1 MTRMSID
8 QFRAA
13 LADPAHD
20 GAAMRAYRRLARH
33 ARAAEAMVGHEWPT
47 WPPIAASSADGA
59 PAKHLPEWAA
69 WPPVAATA

>member
-13 LADPAHD
+13 LADPADD

-33 ARAAEAMVGHEWPT
+33 ADAARAIVDHDWPT
-47 WPPIAASSADGA
+47 WPPVAASTGRA
-59 PAKHLPEWAA
+59 PAKRLPEWAA
-69 WPPVAATA
+69 WPPVAATT